1 MKILVTGTAGFIGFH
16 LAKKLLERGDEV
28 VGLDNINDY
37 YDVNLKYAR
46 LNELGIQISHCEQ
59 SQAVSETAASQAP
72 RSDSH
77 CERRAAIL
85 SSKYPNHKFVK
96 MDLADTQ
103 AINKL
108 FETEK
113 FDAVCNLAAQAGVRY
128 SIENPHA
135 YIQSN
140 VVGFMNILEACRNY
154 GVKNLAYASSSSVYG
169 LNKSQP
175 FKTSDH
181 TDHPISLY
189 AATKK
194 SNEMMAHTYSHL
206 YGIATTGLRFFTVYG
221 EWGRPDM
228 APMLFADAILND
240 RAIKVFNH
248 GNMSRDFTY
257 IDDIVDGIIK
267 VIDNPAK
274 PLDPLLLREATQ
286 CLEQDCR
293 AMLAVTENGHYDDKS
308 DKAIFTSLPADRST
322 APYRIY
328 NIGNNSP
335 VQLLDFIKTLEISLK
350 KEAKKNFMDMQ
361 DGDVVSTYA
370 DVSALIDD
378 FGYKPDTSLEVGVE
392 KFVKWYKEFYNEKG
406 EK

>member
-1 MKILVTGTAGFIGFH
+1 MKILVTGTAGFIGYH

-46 LNELGIQISHCEQ
+46 LNELGIDGTDALASANTMIQ
-59 SQAVSETAASQAP
+59 SKT
-72 RSDSH
+72 
-77 CERRAAIL
+77 
-85 SSKYPNHKFVK
+85 YPNHKFIK
-96 MDLADTQ
+96 ANLEDSQT
-103 AINKL
+103 INNL

-154 GVKNLAYASSSSVYG
+154 DVKNLSYASSSSVYG

-181 TDHPISLY
+181 TDHPVSLY

-206 YGIATTGLRFFTVYG
+206 YGIMSSSLRFFTVFG

-228 APMLFADAILND
+228 APMLFADAITND
-240 RAIKVFNH
+240 RPIKVFNH

-267 VIDNPAK
+267 VIDNPAQSSNSFDAQN
-274 PLDPLLLREATQ
+274 PNPDI
-286 CLEQDCR
+286 
-293 AMLAVTENGHYDDKS
+293 S
-308 DKAIFTSLPADRST
+308 S

-335 VQLLDFIKTLEISLK
+335 VQLLDFIETLEKAIGI
-350 KEAKKNFMDMQ
+350 EAKKNFLPMQ
-361 DGDVVSTYA
+361 SGDVVSTYA
-370 DVSALIDD
+370 DVSDLIED
-378 FGYKPDTSLEVGVE
+378 FDYKPDTKLADGIKE
-392 KFVKWYKEFYNEKG
+392 FVKWYKQFYKIINFKNIG
-406 EK
+406 